1 MAKSS
6 LCPSEALQGPSPYS
20 AQKPPTPRVRVA
32 AVLGWEELSGHPS
45 CPTGDA
51 GFRGVR
57 ELPVSTGRQ
66 GQAGRPAGGTAPWRA
81 LGTQGDGCLPP
92 EVLTCDLERLSSPVR
107 VLGDG
112 VFSTL
117 AHTDCVTLD
126 LWASSH
132 SVPPVQAVGGDEA
145 TGRFFPAPSAP
156 RERAPGR

>member
-6 LCPSEALQGPSPYS
+6 LCPSEALQLRSHPRLGSEWQQFWGGRNCPATQAVQQGTQASGGCVSSPS
-20 AQKPPTPRVRVA
+20 
-32 AVLGWEELSGHPS
+32 L
-45 CPTGDA
+45 
-51 GFRGVR
+51 
-57 ELPVSTGRQ
+57 
-66 GQAGRPAGGTAPWRA
+66 QAGKARLGAQPVERAPWRA